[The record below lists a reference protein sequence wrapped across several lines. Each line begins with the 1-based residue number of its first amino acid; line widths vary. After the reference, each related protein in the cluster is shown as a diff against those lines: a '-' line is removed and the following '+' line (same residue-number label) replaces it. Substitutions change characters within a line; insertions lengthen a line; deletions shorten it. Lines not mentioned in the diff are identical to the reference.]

1 MCTLNRGNLMDIQ
14 RPESVLRQKKLRR
27 MIYGGVVVVAVVA
40 VSVGLRQLKPA
51 APSVD
56 KSTIWVDT
64 VKRGPMVRQVR
75 GLGTLV
81 PEDIRWIPAQT
92 DARVDEI
99 VLRPGALVNPDSIIL
114 KLSNPEL
121 EQSMEDATLQRKA
134 AEAGLVNTKAQLESD
149 LLNQKAQAATVYS
162 DFEQAKL
169 DLEKKEL
176 LNKDG
181 LVSDMDLKVAQFK
194 AQELAKRNQIEME
207 RVETF
212 KKTEQSQIAV
222 QVARVDELKAME
234 QLKRKQMDAL
244 NLRAGIKGVLEL
256 VPVDVGQ
263 RYPAGTNM
271 ARVADPTRLKAQIR
285 IAETQAKDVM
295 IGQESE
301 VDTRNGIVK
310 GRVTRIDPSVVNG
323 TVTVDVSFNGPLP
336 AGARADLTVDGTI
349 ELERMPDV
357 IYVGRPA
364 FGQENS
370 TVGLFKLVDDGK
382 DAERVQVKLGRSSV
396 NTIEILGG
404 LKPGDQVI
412 LSDMSQ
418 WDRFDRV
425 QLK

>member
-1 MCTLNRGNLMDIQ
+1 VHPERKEAMDIQ

-92 DARVDEI
+92 DVRVDEI

-134 AEAGLVNTKAQLESD
+134 AEAELVNTKARLESD
-149 LLNQKAQAATVYS
+149 LLNQKAAAATVYS
-162 DFEQAKL
+162 DYEQAKL
-169 DLEKKEL
+169 DLEKKQL
-176 LNKDG
+176 LYKDG

-194 AQELAKRNQIEME
+194 AQELEKRNQIEVD

-212 KKTEQSQIAV
+212 KKTEQAQIAV
-222 QVARVDELKAME
+222 QEARVDELRAVE
-234 QLKRKQMDAL
+234 TLRRKQIEAL
-244 NLRAGIKGVLEL
+244 SLRAGIKGVLEL
-256 VPVDVGQ
+256 VPVEVGQ
-263 RYPAGTNM
+263 RYPAGTNL

-295 IGQESE
+295 IGQKSE
-301 VDTRNGIVK
+301 VDTRNGVVE
-310 GRVTRIDPSVVNG
+310 GRVTRVDPSVVNG
-323 TVTVDVSFNGPLP
+323 TVTVDVSFDGPLP

-382 DAERVQVKLGRSSV
+382 YADRVQVKLGRSSV

-404 LKPGDQVI
+404 LKPGDQVV

>member
-1 MCTLNRGNLMDIQ
+1 MDIQ
-14 RPESVLRQKKLRR
+14 RPESVMKRKKLRR
-27 MIYGGVVVVAVVA
+27 MLYGGAVIIAVAGVT
-40 VSVGLRQLKPA
+40 VGLSQLKPA
-51 APSVD
+51 APTVD

-64 VKRGPMVRQVR
+64 VKRGPMVREVR

-92 DARVDEI
+92 DVRVDEI
-99 VLRPGALVNPDSIIL
+99 VLFPGAVVKPDSIIL

-134 AEAGLVNTKAQLESD
+134 AEAGLNDTKARLESD
-149 LLNQKAQAATVYS
+149 LLNQKAQAATVFS
-162 DFEQAKL
+162 DYEQAKL

-181 LVSDMDLKVAQFK
+181 LVSDMDLKVAQYK
-194 AQELAKRNQIEME
+194 AQELAKRNQIEIE

-212 KKTEQSQIAV
+212 KKTEQAQIAV

-234 QLKRKQMDAL
+234 NLKRKQVDAL
-244 NLRAGIKGVLEL
+244 NLRAGINGVLEL
-256 VPVDVGQ
+256 VPVEVGQ
-263 RYPAGTNM
+263 RYPAGTNL

-285 IAETQAKDVM
+285 IAETQAKDVQ
-295 IGQESE
+295 IGQLAS
-301 VDTRNGIVK
+301 VDTRNGIVQ
-310 GRVTRIDPSVVNG
+310 GRVSRVDPSVVNG
-323 TVTVDVSFNGPLP
+323 TVTVDVVFSGPLP
-336 AGARADLTVDGTI
+336 EGARADLTVDGTI

-357 IYVGRPA
+357 VYVGRPA

-370 TVGLFKLVDDGK
+370 TVGLFKLVDNGQE
-382 DAERVQVKLGRSSV
+382 AVRVQVKLGRSSV

-404 LKPGDQVI
+404 LQPGDQVI

-418 WDRFDRV
+418 WDRFDRIR
-425 QLK
+425 LR

>member
-1 MCTLNRGNLMDIQ
+1 MDIQ
-14 RPESVLRQKKLRR
+14 RPDSILKQKKLRR

-64 VKRGPMVRQVR
+64 VKRGPMVREVR

-121 EQSMEDATLQRKA
+121 EQTTEDATLQRKA
-134 AEAGLVNTKAQLESD
+134 AEAELNHTKASLESD

-176 LNKDG
+176 LSKDG
-181 LVSDMDLKVAQFK
+181 LVSDMDLKVAQYK
-194 AQELAKRNQIEME
+194 AQELAKRNQIEVE

-212 KKTEQSQIAV
+212 KKTEEAQIAV
-222 QVARVDELKAME
+222 QVAKVDELRALE
-234 QLKRKQMDAL
+234 VLKKKQMDAL
-244 NLRAGIKGVLEL
+244 YLRAGIKGVLEL
-256 VPVDVGQ
+256 VPVEVGQ

-295 IGQESE
+295 IGQESS
-301 VDTRNGIVK
+301 VDTRNGVVQ
-310 GRVTRIDPSVVNG
+310 GHVTRIDPSVVNG

>member
-1 MCTLNRGNLMDIQ
+1 MDIQ

-27 MIYGGVVVVAVVA
+27 LLYGGAVVVAVVA
-40 VSVGLRQLKPA
+40 VSVGLSQLKPA
-51 APSVD
+51 APTVD

-92 DARVDEI
+92 DVRVDEI
-99 VLRPGALVNPDSIIL
+99 VLRPGALVQPDSIIL

-134 AEAGLVNTKAQLESD
+134 GEAELNNTKARLESD
-149 LLNQKAQAATVYS
+149 LLNQRAAAATVFS
-162 DFEQAKL
+162 DYEQAKL
-169 DLEKKEL
+169 DLEKKQL

-181 LVSDMDLKVAQFK
+181 LVSDMDLKVAQYK
-194 AQELAKRNQIEME
+194 AQELEKRNQIEVE

-212 KKTEQSQIAV
+212 KKAEQAQVAV
-222 QVARVDELKAME
+222 QEAKVDELRAVE
-234 QLKRKQMDAL
+234 ALRRKQIDAL
-244 NLRAGIKGVLEL
+244 SLRAGIKGVLEL

-263 RYPAGTNM
+263 RYPAGTNL

-285 IAETQAKDVM
+285 IAETQAKDVQ
-295 IGQESE
+295 IGQKAE
-301 VDTRNGIVK
+301 VDTRNGVVQ
-310 GRVTRIDPSVVNG
+310 GRVSRVDPSVVNG
-323 TVTVDVSFNGPLP
+323 TVTVDVVFNGPLP
-336 AGARADLTVDGTI
+336 EGARADLTVDGTI
-349 ELERMPDV
+349 ELERMADV

-364 FGQENS
+364 FGQELS
-370 TVGLFKLVDDGK
+370 TVGLFKLIDNGQE
-382 DAERVQVKLGRSSV
+382 AARVQVKLGRSSV

-404 LKPGDQVI
+404 LQPGDQVI

-418 WDRFDRV
+418 WDRFDRIR
-425 QLK
+425 LR